1 MTITL
6 PEVPS
11 GAIRFIALGGLGEVG
26 RNMAVLESQGKLLI
40 IDAGVLFP
48 EDHQPGVDL
57 VLPDYSMLRGRWQ
70 DRSWSPTLIQALI
83 PRTN

>member
-11 GAIRFIALGGLGEVG
+11 EAIRFIALGGLGEVG

-70 DRSWSPTLIQALI
+70 DVV
-83 PRTN
+83 